1 MTLEMQAIAQQLN
14 FPTSVA
20 LAPDG
25 TLYVAESGLPFD
37 GAPKGGRVSRVGPGG
52 SLQPVVTGLRQP
64 VNGVVW
70 YQDSL
75 IISEGGHP
83 GRILR
88 YGLGAGRGAGELQ
101 VLVDGLPGFGNYQT
115 NMVALGPDGK
125 LYFSQGAMTNSG
137 IIGPDSNDLA
147 WLRLIEHH
155 PDVPGY
161 TIEVGSQVVSIQDDQ
176 GKTVSTGGFARFGS
190 AHPSGTRIPGRT
202 PCNSA
207 VLRCNPDGSELE
219 LVAWGIRNAYG
230 LGFLSD
236 GRLLATDQGAD
247 ARGLR
252 PVWNCPDFLYEVK
265 QGAWYGWPDFYG
277 GVPIT
282 DPRFRAPDG
291 TAQPFLLR
299 NHAELPPPRA
309 ALVEFEVN
317 ACAAKFAQ
325 VPSPHR
331 FAGDLIVAQFG
342 DERPMT
348 GPPGVRVGRNL
359 VRVQT
364 RDWSVHPLPA
374 LPLKRPLDVVFAPD
388 ARSFYVV
395 DFGEFEITAQK
406 GIAARAGSG
415 CLWKIPAD
423 AME

>member
-1 MTLEMQAIAQQLN
+1 MQAIAPHLN

-37 GAPKGGRVSRVGPGG
+37 GAPKGGRVSRLGPGG
-52 SLQPVVTGLRQP
+52 RVQPLVTGLRQP
-64 VNGVVW
+64 INGLLW

-75 IISEGGHP
+75 IIAEGGYP

-88 YGLGAGRGAGELQ
+88 FDMGKGAGELT
-101 VLVDGLPGFGNYQT
+101 VLVDDLPGFGNYQT
-115 NMVALGPDGK
+115 NMVVLGPDGK

-147 WLRLIEHH
+147 WLSIIEHH
-155 PDVPGY
+155 PDIPGY
-161 TIEVGSQVVSIQDDQ
+161 TIQVGSQVASIKGPE
-176 GKTVSTGGFARFGS
+176 GKAVSTGGFARFGS
-190 AHPSGTRIPGRT
+190 AHPGGTRITGRT
-202 PCNSA
+202 RCTSA

-219 LVAWGIRNAYG
+219 LVAWGLRNAYG

-247 ARGLR
+247 ARGVR

-265 QGAWYGWPDFYG
+265 QGAWYGWPDYYG

-282 DPRFRAPDG
+282 DRRYRAPDG
-291 TAQPFLLR
+291 TAQPFLLQS
-299 NHAELPPPRA
+299 HAELPPPQA

-325 VPSPHR
+325 VPAPHR

-348 GPPGVRVGRNL
+348 GPPGPRVGRNL
-359 VRVQT
+359 VRVRT
-364 RDWSVHPLPA
+364 RDWSLHPLRAP
-374 LPLKRPLDVVFAPD
+374 PLKRPLDVVFAPD
-388 ARSFYVV
+388 ARSLYVV

-406 GIAARAGSG
+406 GISARAGSG
-415 CLWKIPAD
+415 CLWQIPVD